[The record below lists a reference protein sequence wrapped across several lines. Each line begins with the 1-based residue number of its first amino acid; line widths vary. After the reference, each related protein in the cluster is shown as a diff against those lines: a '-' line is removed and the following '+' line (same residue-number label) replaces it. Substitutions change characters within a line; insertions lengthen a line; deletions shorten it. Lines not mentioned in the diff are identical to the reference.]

1 MSEHTTPQATLGTT
15 KKYIPGVQFR
25 AKSMYDG
32 IMANIA
38 MFPGLPITMVAFL
51 AAITALATA
60 QQNATGTRAKG
71 TGSLRNTKRD
81 AVWTGMELLR
91 AYTQGLA
98 DTLSAEAAAS
108 LIQSAGMLVGAVQ
121 THQKPALTAKLT
133 TVPGVARLDANRSLL
148 AGPAN
153 TRKRAM
159 LSWQMSA
166 DGGKTWIDLKATP
179 YATTEVIGLTLLS
192 TYSFRV
198 NVTVAKVTG
207 AWSQAVTLLIH

>member
-1 MSEHTTPQATLGTT
+1 MNEHSRPQASLGTT
-15 KKYIPGVQFR
+15 KKYIPGVQLR

-32 IMANIA
+32 IIANIA

-108 LIQSAGMLVGAVQ
+108 LIESAGLLVGAVHG
-121 THQKPALTAKLT
+121 HQKPALAAKLT
-133 TVPGVARLDANRSLL
+133 PLPGVARLDANRSLL
-148 AGPAN
+148 GGPAN
-153 TRKRAM
+153 AGKRAM
-159 LSWQMSA
+159 LSWQMSE

-179 YATTEVIGLTLLS
+179 YATTEVPGLTLLS